1 MADPKKNPLIGA
13 FRAPVPGAPP
23 DTPRLQRRENRLPL
37 EPPSLST
44 RRKDRRPP
52 RPLRALLPSPLMGRR
67 NRRPPRPLRTP
78 PPSLPM
84 GKGAG
89 GPCPCGHYSQAH

>member
-23 DTPRLQRRENRLPL
+23 DTPAPPERRENRLPL
-37 EPPSLST
+37 EPPRLSM

-67 NRRPPRPLRTP
+67 SRRLPRPP
-78 PPSLPM
+78 
-84 GKGAG
+84 
-89 GPCPCGHYSQAH
+89 

>member
-23 DTPRLQRRENRLPL
+23 DIPA
-37 EPPSLST
+37 PPSLST

-52 RPLRALLPSPLMGRR
+52 RPLRALLPSPLMERR
-67 NRRPPRPLRTP
+67 SRRLPRPP
-78 PPSLPM
+78 
-84 GKGAG
+84 
-89 GPCPCGHYSQAH
+89 

>member
-23 DTPRLQRRENRLPL
+23 DTPAPPEAGKKTPGLSPKANCQAQSKGGLPAPGPPAPPGPPPRPQGGKTRLPL

-52 RPLRALLPSPLMGRR
+52 RPL
-67 NRRPPRPLRTP
+67 
-78 PPSLPM
+78 
-84 GKGAG
+84 
-89 GPCPCGHYSQAH
+89 